1 MANKFSRR
9 EVLKALAT
17 LPVLGFF
24 AQRFYVKYQRD
35 LESASK
41 ESLEL
46 ARNLSTPVSIPAT
59 RFSAGGDKIRLGVV
73 GNGMRGPQTFRALG
87 YASEEWASS
96 KLSSDGTPN
105 QTLMTFLAQDDLNI
119 EITGVCDTFSPRAE
133 LAAEVSVTSHRAGGA
148 ASQERPKIYPT
159 YREMISDGNIDAI
172 LIQTPDHLH
181 AKMAIDAARAGIHVY
196 LEKPMCQTAEEA
208 KDLKQVVEDTGI
220 ILQVGHQNRQ
230 QASYIKAKEVID
242 KGVIGNISAIETYTN
257 RNTDH
262 GAWIR
267 DIDPRANE
275 SNLNWKEFLGH
286 KSWREMDLDR
296 YFNWQKWFEYGT
308 GPAGN
313 QFTHEFDCVN
323 QVLNLGIP
331 EQVVAMG
338 GTYYYED
345 PRDIP
350 DIFNVVFKY
359 PRKRLTLT
367 YDCTLKNR
375 KLRNKTFLGDK
386 GSMEVN
392 VGLSV
397 YNDTRDEEPV
407 FTYHPK
413 TNVVD
418 AVTSATVKYY
428 EDRGFGYTYTD
439 GQKIDATYLHM
450 KEWLYCVRNGRQP
463 SCSVNQGFEET
474 VTFSMA
480 NRAYLEKRVVEWDP
494 ERQLII

>member
-1 MANKFSRR
+1 
-9 EVLKALAT
+9 VLKALAT
-17 LPVLGFF
+17 LPILGYF

-35 LESASK
+35 FKTLNQKA
-41 ESLEL
+41 LEL
-46 ARNLSTPVSIPAT
+46 TGQLNSPVRIPAT
-59 RFSAGGDKIRLGVV
+59 GMSSAGDRIRVGVV
-73 GNGMRGPQTFRALG
+73 GYGQRGPQTFRALG
-87 YASEEWASS
+87 YASEEWARS
-96 KLSSDGTPN
+96 KTLPDGSPN
-105 QTLMTFLAQDDLNI
+105 PSLETFLAQDDLNI
-119 EITGVCDTFSPRAE
+119 EITGVCDTFSPRAQE
-133 LAAEVSVTSHRAGGA
+133 AAEVVATTHRAGGA
-148 ASQERPKIYPT
+148 PIQKSPKIFPT
-159 YREMISDGNIDAI
+159 YREMIADGNIDAL
-172 LIQTPDHLH
+172 LIQTPDHWH
-181 AKMAIDAARAGIHVY
+181 ARMSVDAARSGIHVY

-208 KDLKQVVEDTGI
+208 KELKQVVEETGI

-267 DIDPRANE
+267 GIDPLANE
-275 SNLNWKEFLGH
+275 SNVNWEEFLGH
-286 KSWREMDLDR
+286 KAWREMDLDR
-296 YFNWQKWFEYGT
+296 YFNWQKWFECGT

-331 EQVVAMG
+331 EQVIALG
-338 GTYYYED
+338 GIYYYKD

-350 DIFNVVFKY
+350 DVFNAVFEY
-359 PRKRLTLT
+359 PSKGLTLT
-367 YDCTLKNR
+367 YDCTLKNS

-392 VGLSV
+392 VGLAV
-397 YNDTRDEEPV
+397 YTDVGNEEPV

-418 AVTSATVKYY
+418 AVTSATTKYY
-428 EDRGFGYTYTD
+428 EDRGFGYTYANR
-439 GQKIDATYLHM
+439 QKIDATYLHM
-450 KEWLYCVRNGRQP
+450 KEWLYCIRNDQQP

-480 NRAYLEKRVVEWDP
+480 NKAYLEKRVVEWDA
-494 ERQLII
+494 ERQMII